1 MNDFD
6 GAAVAF
12 FEGLR
17 FDENNADLKNGLE
30 KKVEKHH
37 GVHFLNKKQE
47 KLTVNQSNKND
58 ILKLLGSP
66 STKST
71 FDNDLWIYIER
82 KTDNSSLTKFGSE
95 RIIVNNVLLLEINS
109 MGLLE
114 TKEFL
119 DLTNMQELK
128 FAEQTTEN
136 QYKKNTFVYD
146 FLSSMRQKINDP
158 LGKRKRN

>member
-1 MNDFD
+1 MRKLFIFIIISLFIS
-6 GAAVAF
+6 ACT
-12 FEGLR
+12 L
-17 FDENNADLKNGLE
+17 

-37 GVHFLNKKQE
+37 GVNFLDKKQE
-47 KLTVNQSNKND
+47 KLNINQSNKND

-82 KTDNSSLTKFGSE
+82 KTDNSSFTKFGSE
-95 RIIVNNVLLLEINS
+95 RIIVNNVLLLEINNI
-109 MGLLE
+109 GLLE
-114 TKEFL
+114 KKEFL
-119 DLTNMQELK
+119 DLANMRELN

-146 FLSSMRQKINDP
+146 FLSSLRQKINDP
-158 LGKRKRN
+158 AGKRKR

>member
-1 MNDFD
+1 MRKLF
-6 GAAVAF
+6 VF
-12 FEGLR
+12 IIISLFISSCTL
-17 FDENNADLKNGLE
+17 
-30 KKVEKHH
+30 KKVERHH

-58 ILKLLGSP
+58 ILELLGSP

-82 KTDNSSLTKFGSE
+82 KTDNSSLVKFGNE
-95 RIIVNNVLLLEINS
+95 RIIVNNVLLLEISS

-119 DLTNMQELK
+119 DLNNMQELK
-128 FAEQTTEN
+128 FSEQTTES

-158 LGKRKRN
+158 LGKRKR

>member
-1 MNDFD
+1 MRKLFI
-6 GAAVAF
+6 F
-12 FEGLR
+12 FILSL
-17 FDENNADLKNGLE
+17 FISACTL

-58 ILKLLGSP
+58 ILQLLGSP

-82 KTDNSSLTKFGSE
+82 KTDNSSLIKFGRE
-95 RIIVNNVLLLEINS
+95 RIIVNNVLLLEINN

-119 DLTNMQELK
+119 DLTKMQELK
-128 FAEQTTEN
+128 FDEQTTEN
-136 QYKKNTFVYD
+136 QYKKNTFIYD
-146 FLSSMRQKINDP
+146 FLSSLRQKMNDP
-158 LGKRKRN
+158 LGKRKK

>member
-1 MNDFD
+1 MKNLLI
-6 GAAVAF
+6 F
-12 FEGLR
+12 FIITL
-17 FDENNADLKNGLE
+17 FISACTL
-30 KKVEKHH
+30 KKVERHH
-37 GVHFLNKKQE
+37 GVHFLDKKQE

-82 KTDNSSLTKFGSE
+82 KTDNSSLIKFGSK
-95 RIIVNNVLLLEINS
+95 RIIANNVLLLEINN

-114 TKEFL
+114 KKEFL

-128 FAEQTTEN
+128 FTEQNTES
-136 QYKKNTFVYD
+136 QYKKNTFIYD

-158 LGKRKRN
+158 LGKRKRD

>member
-1 MNDFD
+1 MKKLF
-6 GAAVAF
+6 VF
-12 FEGLR
+12 FIISL
-17 FDENNADLKNGLE
+17 FTSACTL
-30 KKVEKHH
+30 KKVVNHH
-37 GVHFLNKKQE
+37 GVQFLNKKQE
-47 KLTVNQSNKND
+47 KLAVNRSNKND

-82 KTDNSSLTKFGSE
+82 KTNSSSLTKFGSE
-95 RIIVNNVLLLEINS
+95 RIIVNNVLLLEINN

-114 TKEFL
+114 KKEFL
-119 DLTNMQELK
+119 DLATMQELK
-128 FAEQTTEN
+128 FSEQTTEN

-158 LGKRKRN
+158 LGKRKR

>member
-1 MNDFD
+1 MRKLFI
-6 GAAVAF
+6 F
-12 FEGLR
+12 FIISLLIS
-17 FDENNADLKNGLE
+17 ACTL

-47 KLTVNQSNKND
+47 KLTINQSNKND
-58 ILKLLGSP
+58 ILNLLGSP

-82 KTDNSSLTKFGSE
+82 ITENSSLKKFGTE
-95 RIIVNNVLLLEINS
+95 KIIVNNVLLLEINS

-114 TKEFL
+114 SKQFL
-119 DLTNMQELK
+119 NLKNMQDLE
-128 FAEQTTEN
+128 FSEQTTEGK
-136 QYKKNTFVYD
+136 YRKNTFLYD

-158 LGKRKRN
+158 LGKRKK

>member
-1 MNDFD
+1 MKKLFIFIIISLFIS
-6 GAAVAF
+6 ACT
-12 FEGLR
+12 L
-17 FDENNADLKNGLE
+17 

-47 KLTVNQSNKND
+47 KLTLNQSNKND
-58 ILKLLGSP
+58 ILKLLGPP

-82 KTDNSSLTKFGSE
+82 KTDNSSLAKFGSE

-119 DLTNMQELK
+119 DLNNMQELR
-128 FAEQTTEN
+128 FVEQTTEN
-136 QYKKNTFVYD
+136 QYKKNTFVFD

-158 LGKRKRN
+158 LGKRKKK

>member
-1 MNDFD
+1 MKKLFI
-6 GAAVAF
+6 F
-12 FEGLR
+12 FIISL
-17 FDENNADLKNGLE
+17 FISACTL

-58 ILKLLGSP
+58 ILELLGSP

-82 KTDNSSLTKFGSE
+82 KTDTAFLRKFGNE
-95 RIIVNNVLLLEINS
+95 KIIVNNVLLLEINN
-109 MGLLE
+109 MGLLAK
-114 TKEFL
+114 KEFL

-128 FAEQTTEN
+128 FVEQTTEN
-136 QYKKNTFVYD
+136 QFRKNTFVYD
-146 FLSSMRQKINDP
+146 FLSSLRHKINDP
-158 LGKRKRN
+158 LNKRRK

>member
-1 MNDFD
+1 MRKLFIFIIISLFIS
-6 GAAVAF
+6 ACT
-12 FEGLR
+12 L
-17 FDENNADLKNGLE
+17 
-30 KKVEKHH
+30 KKVEKYH
-37 GVHFLNKKQE
+37 GVHFLDKKQE
-47 KLTVNQSNKND
+47 KLNINQSNKND

-95 RIIVNNVLLLEINS
+95 RIIVNNVLLLEINNV
-109 MGLLE
+109 GLLE
-114 TKEFL
+114 KKEFL
-119 DLTNMQELK
+119 DLTNMQKLK

-158 LGKRKRN
+158 LGKRKR

>member
-1 MNDFD
+1 MRKLF
-6 GAAVAF
+6 VF
-12 FEGLR
+12 IIISLFISSCTL
-17 FDENNADLKNGLE
+17 

-47 KLTVNQSNKND
+47 RLTVNQSNKND

-82 KTDNSSLTKFGSE
+82 KTDNSALIKFGKE
-95 RIIVNNVLLLEINS
+95 KILVNNVLIIEINS
-109 MGLLE
+109 MGMLEKKELLN
-114 TKEFL
+114 L
-119 DLTNMQELK
+119 NNMEDLK
-128 FAEQTTEN
+128 FSTLTTDSDYN
-136 QYKKNTFVYD
+136 KRTFLYD

-158 LGKRKRN
+158 RNKRKKNR

>member
-1 MNDFD
+1 MRKLFI
-6 GAAVAF
+6 F
-12 FEGLR
+12 FIISL
-17 FDENNADLKNGLE
+17 FISACTL

-37 GVHFLNKKQE
+37 GVRFLNKKQE

-82 KTDNSSLTKFGSE
+82 KTDNSSLIKFGGE
-95 RIIVNNVLLLEINS
+95 KIIVNNVLLLEINS

-114 TKEFL
+114 TKKFL
-119 DLTNMQELK
+119 ALSNMQELK
-128 FAEQTTEN
+128 FSEQTTEN
-136 QYKKNTFVYD
+136 QFKKNTFVYD

-158 LGKRKRN
+158 LGKRKR

>member
-1 MNDFD
+1 MKKLFI
-6 GAAVAF
+6 F
-12 FEGLR
+12 FIISL
-17 FDENNADLKNGLE
+17 FISACTL

-58 ILKLLGSP
+58 ILELLGSP

-82 KTDNSSLTKFGSE
+82 KTDNSSLKKFGSE
-95 RIIVNNVLLLEINS
+95 RIVVNNVLLLEINS
-109 MGLLE
+109 RGLLAN
-114 TKEFL
+114 KEFL
-119 DLTNMQELK
+119 DLTKMQDLK
-128 FAEQTTEN
+128 FAEQTTGN
-136 QYKKNTFVYD
+136 MYNKNTFLFD

-158 LGKRKRN
+158 LGKRKR

>member
-1 MNDFD
+1 MRKLFI
-6 GAAVAF
+6 F
-12 FEGLR
+12 FIISL
-17 FDENNADLKNGLE
+17 FVSACTL

-37 GVHFLNKKQE
+37 GGHFLNKKQE

-58 ILKLLGSP
+58 ILRLLGSP

-82 KTDNSSLTKFGSE
+82 KTKNSSFVKFGNE
-95 RIIVNNVLLLEINS
+95 RIIVNNVLLLEISS

-119 DLTNMQELK
+119 DLNNMQELK
-128 FAEQTTEN
+128 FSEQTTEN

-158 LGKRKRN
+158 LGKRKR

>member
-1 MNDFD
+1 MRKLFIFIIISLFIS
-6 GAAVAF
+6 ACT
-12 FEGLR
+12 L
-17 FDENNADLKNGLE
+17 

-58 ILKLLGSP
+58 ILELLGSP

-82 KTDNSSLTKFGSE
+82 KTDTAFLRKFGNE
-95 RIIVNNVLLLEINS
+95 KIIVNNVLLLEINN
-109 MGLLE
+109 MGLLAK
-114 TKEFL
+114 KEFL

-128 FAEQTTEN
+128 FVEQTTEN
-136 QYKKNTFVYD
+136 QYRKNTFVYD
-146 FLSSMRQKINDP
+146 FLSSLRHKINDP
-158 LGKRKRN
+158 LNKRRK